1 MGKAWKIAGLFILG
15 LFILAQIFQPDKNL
29 SEGPEDDELALS
41 LDVPDEVLS
50 LLKNSCYDCHSNH
63 TRYPWYNRISPVSWY
78 LNKHVLAGKEAL
90 NFSEF
95 GQLKTRKM
103 IGNLSTIC
111 EVLEAGSM
119 PLVSFTVIHRDA
131 ILDEEEKSLICDWA
145 ESESVRLMKA
155 EN

>member
-50 LLKNSCYDCHSNH
+50 LLKNSCYDCHSNN